1 MAFQGE
7 TPGGG
12 QLYSRV
18 TYPNPFSPS
27 GIEFDLPQQA
37 TVSLTILDSEGHE
50 VETLLK
56 NEQFDSGTHH
66 VEIASLP
73 WAKNLSRPHQAF
85 YYRLVAEY
93 GGESH
98 VDTKKLILAES

>member
-1 MAFQGE
+1 MAYQGE
-7 TPGGG
+7 TAGGG
-12 QLYSRV
+12 QLYSRL

-27 GIEFDLPQQA
+27 GIDFDLPQKA

-50 VETLLK
+50 VANLIK
-56 NEQFDSGTHH
+56 SAPYDAGTHH
-66 VEIASLP
+66 VEIGSSS
-73 WAKNLSRPHQAF
+73 WARGLSRPHQAF

-98 VDTKKLILAES
+98 IDTKKLIFAEP